1 MPMNPQDLADGLVE
15 ISFKNTEPET
25 IEGWIAAWLKY
36 FGAAAAGVPIVQP
49 ALEGTPT
56 VAMRTAL
63 AGMSV
68 PGAGPLAIQNAIT
81 QFWAMLAAAPVTFFP
96 LATAIAPP
104 PTLSGIAAAI
114 LAVTPVNVAGN
125 VPAPAACLAVATAIH
140 GCNLGGTA
148 TFPGPTPI
156 ITPIL

>member
-1 MPMNPQDLADGLVE
+1 MPLNPQALADGLVE
-15 ISFKNTEPET
+15 ISFKNTEPEV
-25 IEGWIAAWLKY
+25 IEGWTKAWFQY
-36 FGAAAAGVPIVQP
+36 FQVASAGVPIVAP
-49 ALEGTPT
+49 ALEAAPLG
-56 VAMRTAL
+56 AFRASL

-96 LATAIAPP
+96 LAIAIAPP

-114 LAVTPVNVAGN
+114 LAVAPVNVAGN

-156 ITPIL
+156 ITPII